1 MASPADT
8 AAERTQ
14 SEADATASEMAVRLL
29 RRDIVSGALEP
40 DSKLKL
46 RILKERYGIG
56 ASPMREAL
64 AQLVAQ
70 GLVQQL
76 SQKGFRVPP
85 LSAQHLTDIT
95 RSRQLV
101 ETDAV
106 KLAIEHGD
114 AAWED
119 EIVASFHLLER
130 MYRRL
135 RGATAKPDMHEFESR
150 HQRFHRALI
159 AACPL
164 RAVKE
169 FCDQLYTQATR
180 YRLLLQRYGFTRDV
194 VVAEHRILMR
204 AVLGR
209 NKAEAAKALSAHIGI
224 TADILLGELAGQA
237 AGRTPAKTGRKP
249 ATRSGPRPAAKTN
262 GARAGAT
269 VSGAQRS
276 PRSPSASSKNGRT

>member
-1 MASPADT
+1 MTTQLDP
-8 AAERTQ
+8 AAERAATD
-14 SEADATASEMAVRLL
+14 ADATASELAVRLL
-29 RRDIVSGALEP
+29 RRDIVSGALKP
-40 DSKLKL
+40 DTKLKL

-64 AQLVAQ
+64 AQLAAQ
-70 GLVQQL
+70 GLVHQL

-85 LSAQHLTDIT
+85 LSAAHLSDIT

-101 ETDAV
+101 EIEAV

-130 MYRRL
+130 MFHRL
-135 RGATAKPDMHEFESR
+135 RDATAKPDVNEFESR

-164 RAVKE
+164 RSVRE
-169 FCDQLYTQATR
+169 FCDGLYVQATR
-180 YRLLLQRYGFTRDV
+180 YRFLLRRYAFTREV

-204 AVLGR
+204 AVLSR
-209 NKAEAAKALSAHIGI
+209 NKAEAAKALKAHIGI
-224 TADILLGELAGQA
+224 TADVLLGELAGRP
-237 AGRTPAKTGRKP
+237 AGDKP
-249 ATRSGPRPAAKTN
+249 ASAAVAGAK
-262 GARAGAT
+262 ARAGAP
-269 VSGAQRS
+269 GARRV
-276 PRSPSASSKNGRT
+276 PRSAKSQSRNGRKTR

>member
-1 MASPADT
+1 MTTQLDP
-8 AAERTQ
+8 AAERAATD
-14 SEADATASEMAVRLL
+14 SDATASELAVRLL
-29 RRDIVSGALEP
+29 RRDIVSGALKP

-64 AQLVAQ
+64 AQLAAQ
-70 GLVQQL
+70 GLVHQL

-85 LSAQHLTDIT
+85 LSAAHLTDIT

-101 ETDAV
+101 EIEAV

-130 MYRRL
+130 MFRRL
-135 RGATAKPDMHEFESR
+135 RNATARPDVHEFESR

-164 RAVKE
+164 SAVKE
-169 FCDQLYTQATR
+169 FCDKLYVQATR
-180 YRLLLQRYGFTRDV
+180 YRLLLRRYAFTHEV
-194 VVAEHRILMR
+194 MVAEHRILMK
-204 AVLGR
+204 AVLSR
-209 NKAEAAKALSAHIGI
+209 NKAAAAKALNSHIGI
-224 TADILLGELAGQA
+224 TADVLLGELAG
-237 AGRTPAKTGRKP
+237 
-249 ATRSGPRPAAKTN
+249 RPAAVPAKAVSA
-262 GARAGAT
+262 GARGAKPST
-269 VSGAQRS
+269 KARPGA
-276 PRSPSASSKNGRT
+276 PRSSKAPKAPKSQSKNGRKSR

>member
-1 MASPADT
+1 MATQLDP
-8 AAERTQ
+8 AAERAATD
-14 SEADATASEMAVRLL
+14 ADATASEMAVRLL
-29 RRDIVSGALEP
+29 RRDIISGALKP

-46 RILKERYGIG
+46 RILKELYGIG

-64 AQLVAQ
+64 AQLTAQ

-85 LSAQHLTDIT
+85 LSRAHLMDIT

-101 ETDAV
+101 EIEAV

-130 MYRRL
+130 LFQRL
-135 RGATAKPDMHEFESR
+135 REGATRPDVHEFESR

-164 RAVKE
+164 RSVRE
-169 FCDQLYTQATR
+169 FCDQLYVQATR
-180 YRLLLQRYGFTRDV
+180 YRLLLRRFVFTREV
-194 VVAEHRILMR
+194 AVAEHRILMK
-204 AVLGR
+204 AVLSR
-209 NKAEAAKALSAHIGI
+209 NKAEAAKALKGHIGI
-224 TADILLGELAGQA
+224 TAEILLGEFDAEA
-237 AGRTPAKTGRKP
+237 AGAPAQQPNGRANLSPGARTS
-249 ATRSGPRPAAKTN
+249 TRSREK
-262 GARAGAT
+262 
-269 VSGAQRS
+269 
-276 PRSPSASSKNGRT
+276 

>member
-1 MASPADT
+1 MSTPLDHSAQE
-8 AAERTQ
+8 AAPGTE
-14 SEADATASEMAVRLL
+14 ATASEVAIRLL

-56 ASPMREAL
+56 GSPMREAL
-64 AQLVAQ
+64 AQLAAQ
-70 GLVQQL
+70 GLVHQL

-85 LSAQHLTDIT
+85 LEPRHLVDIT

-101 ETDAV
+101 EVEAV
-106 KLAIEHGD
+106 KLAIDHGGAD
-114 AAWED
+114 WED
-119 EIVASFHLLER
+119 EIVASYHLLER
-130 MYRRL
+130 LYHRL
-135 RGATAKPDMHEFESR
+135 RGAERPDVNEFEAR

-169 FCDQLYTQATR
+169 FCDQLYMQATR
-180 YRLLLQRYGFTRDV
+180 YRLLLRRYAFRREV

-209 NKAEAAKALSAHIGI
+209 NKTEAAKALNAHIAI
-224 TADILLGELAGQA
+224 TADVLLTELASRAEGRQRKKTT
-237 AGRTPAKTGRKP
+237 AGRKTRARIQAKPGRK
-249 ATRSGPRPAAKTN
+249 TR
-262 GARAGAT
+262 
-269 VSGAQRS
+269 
-276 PRSPSASSKNGRT
+276 

>member
-1 MASPADT
+1 MAAPIAN
-8 AAERTQ
+8 AAE
-14 SEADATASEMAVRLL
+14 SAGPAAEVTASETALRLL
-29 RRDIVSGALEP
+29 RRDIVSGALKP

-46 RILKERYGIG
+46 RLLKERYGIG
-56 ASPMREAL
+56 GSPMREAL
-64 AQLVAQ
+64 AQLTAQ

-85 LSAQHLTDIT
+85 LDPAHLVDIA

-101 ETDAV
+101 ETEAV

-130 MYRRL
+130 MFHRL
-135 RGATAKPDMHEFESR
+135 RDGTARPDVHEFESR

-164 RAVKE
+164 RSVRE
-169 FCDQLYTQATR
+169 FCDGLYVQATR
-180 YRLLLQRYGFTRDV
+180 YRPLLRRFALTREV

-204 AVLGR
+204 AVLSR
-209 NKAEAAKALSAHIGI
+209 NKAGAAKALKAHIGI
-224 TADILLGELAGQA
+224 AADVLLGELAGQPA
-237 AGRTPAKTGRKP
+237 GAPARRKTADSRARPPGRTRQRGQAGQGR
-249 ATRSGPRPAAKTN
+249 R
-262 GARAGAT
+262 AR
-269 VSGAQRS
+269 
-276 PRSPSASSKNGRT
+276 

>member
-1 MASPADT
+1 MAIPPAGVARR
-8 AAERTQ
+8 AATD
-14 SEADATASEMAVRLL
+14 ADATASETAVRLL
-29 RRDIVSGALEP
+29 RRDIVSGALKP

-64 AQLVAQ
+64 AQLAAQ

-85 LSAQHLTDIT
+85 LSAVHLTDIT
-95 RSRQLV
+95 RSRQLM
-101 ETDAV
+101 EIEAV

-114 AAWED
+114 AAWEA
-119 EIVASFHLLER
+119 EVAESFQVLEG
-130 MYRRL
+130 MFSRL
-135 RGATAKPDMHEFESR
+135 RSATSKPDVQDFESR

-164 RAVKE
+164 RSVKE
-169 FCDQLYTQATR
+169 FCDGLYVQATR
-180 YRLLLQRYGFTRDV
+180 YRLLLRRYAFTRDV

-204 AVLGR
+204 AVLSR
-209 NKAEAAKALSAHIGI
+209 DKAAAAKALTAHIGI

-237 AGRTPAKTGRKP
+237 TVGTTAKRKSTLK
-249 ATRSGPRPAAKTN
+249 AKSTRKSASAKPRAKA
-262 GARAGAT
+262 ARASRGH
-269 VSGAQRS
+269 RS
-276 PRSPSASSKNGRT
+276 PKTQSKNGRSKR

>member
-1 MASPADT
+1 MTTQLDA
-8 AAERTQ
+8 AAERAATD
-14 SEADATASEMAVRLL
+14 ADATASELAMRLL
-29 RRDIVSGALEP
+29 RRDIVSGALRP

-64 AQLVAQ
+64 AQLAAQ
-70 GLVQQL
+70 GLVHQL

-85 LSAQHLTDIT
+85 LSAAHLTDIT
-95 RSRQLV
+95 RSRQVV
-101 ETDAV
+101 EIEAV

-130 MYRRL
+130 MFHRL
-135 RGATAKPDMHEFESR
+135 RDATTRPDVQEFESR

-164 RAVKE
+164 RSVKE
-169 FCDQLYTQATR
+169 FCDRLYMQATR
-180 YRLLLQRYGFTRDV
+180 YRLLLRRYAFTREV

-204 AVLGR
+204 AVLSR
-209 NKAEAAKALSAHIGI
+209 NKAEAAKALKAHIGL
-224 TADILLGELAGQA
+224 TADVLLGELAGQPAGGPAKEVSAGARGAKHRAKAGPRA
-237 AGRTPAKTGRKP
+237 AGASKP
-249 ATRSGPRPAAKTN
+249 PKAPKS
-262 GARAGAT
+262 
-269 VSGAQRS
+269 Q
-276 PRSPSASSKNGRT
+276 SKNGRKTR

>member
-1 MASPADT
+1 MTTQLDP
-8 AAERTQ
+8 AAERAATD
-14 SEADATASEMAVRLL
+14 ADATASELAVRLL
-29 RRDIVSGALEP
+29 RRDIVSGALKP

-64 AQLVAQ
+64 AQLAAQ
-70 GLVQQL
+70 GLVHQL

-85 LSAQHLTDIT
+85 LSAAHLTDIT

-101 ETDAV
+101 EIEAV

-130 MYRRL
+130 MFRRL
-135 RGATAKPDMHEFESR
+135 LNATTRPDVHEFENR

-164 RAVKE
+164 SAVKE
-169 FCDQLYTQATR
+169 FCDKQYVQATR
-180 YRLLLQRYGFTRDV
+180 YRLLLRRYAFTREV
-194 VVAEHRILMR
+194 VVAEHRILMK
-204 AVLGR
+204 AVLSR
-209 NKAEAAKALSAHIGI
+209 NKTEAAKALKEHIGI
-224 TADILLGELAGQA
+224 TADVLLGELAGWPAAVAARAAA
-237 AGRTPAKTGRKP
+237 AGASGAKARP
-249 ATRSGPRPAAKTN
+249 RASGAAK
-262 GARAGAT
+262 APKAPK
-269 VSGAQRS
+269 SQ
-276 PRSPSASSKNGRT
+276 SKNGRKTR